1 MTRREPRG
9 APSSGRSTGAGRFR
23 QALALHR
30 QGKIAEAEA
39 IYRELLR
46 AQPDHAAALHLLA
59 VLEAQAGRPAA
70 ALQRL
75 DRLVA
80 LKPDNAEAWANRGA
94 ILRTL
99 NRPADALSCFERA
112 AALNPGQAGVW
123 ASRGNVLRDL
133 GRLNEAVASYDKAA
147 ALGPG
152 DAALW
157 SNRGSI
163 LHALN
168 RLDEALASCDEALAL
183 KPGFAEAWSN
193 RGNALRD
200 LGRIAAALESHRRS
214 QALKPD
220 YAAAHWNE
228 ALCLLLAGDYAEGWR
243 KFEWRWQREPL
254 KSQRR
259 DFAAPRWTG
268 AEDLAGKSI
277 LLHAEQGFGDTIQ
290 FCRYA
295 PLVAARGARV
305 ILEVQPAL
313 QSLLGSLAGV
323 ERVIARG
330 EALPGFDFHCP
341 LLSLPLAFG
350 TTLES
355 VPAEIPYLRPD
366 AQAVARWTSR
376 LTSRKRPLVAV
387 AWAGNPAQINDRN
400 RSLALAPAGA
410 AVRRRRRFREPAEGL
425 RRSRRGGPGPF
436 RGRQLGRRARRLL
449 RYRGGIV
456 ARGCRRFRGQRRG
469 APRRGDG
476 PEALGNPGAGRVGLA
491 LADGARGLPVV
502 PDGDVAAPESR
513 GRPVGPPGQDRAGNR
528 DLGAWR
534 KGRSHGPRLSRR
546 GRHWGLPIQ

>member
-9 APSSGRSTGAGRFR
+9 APSSGRSTGAGRFQ

-99 NRPADALSCFERA
+99 NRPADALSFFERA

-400 RSLALAPAGA
+400 RSLALPQLAPLFAAGA
-410 AVRRRRRFREPAEGL
+410 DFVSLQKDFAEADAAALARFGVANWGAELADFSDTAAALSLADAVVSVDSAVAHLAGAMGRKLWVILARVGSDWRWLMEREDCPWYPTATLLRQKAEGDL
-425 RRSRRGGPGPF
+425 SDL
-436 RGRQLGRRARRLL
+436 LGRIAREIETLGHGGRDEATG
-449 RYRGGIV
+449 RG
-456 ARGCRRFRGQRRG
+456 
-469 APRRGDG
+469 
-476 PEALGNPGAGRVGLA
+476 
-491 LADGARGLPVV
+491 
-502 PDGDVAAPESR
+502 
-513 GRPVGPPGQDRAGNR
+513 
-528 DLGAWR
+528 
-534 KGRSHGPRLSRR
+534 
-546 GRHWGLPIQ
+546 